1 MLSCV
6 FNLSLCAYPKKANLK
21 NPLSDTQQAIRMI
34 ETSERITALNRFI
47 NSERFLHY
55 NLIQRL
61 KVLFVFHK

>member
-1 MLSCV
+1 MPSCD
-6 FNLSLCAYPKKANLK
+6 FNLNLCAHPKKANLK
-21 NPLSDTQQAIRMI
+21 NPLSGQQQTICMI
-34 ETSERITALNRFI
+34 EAKERITTLNRFI